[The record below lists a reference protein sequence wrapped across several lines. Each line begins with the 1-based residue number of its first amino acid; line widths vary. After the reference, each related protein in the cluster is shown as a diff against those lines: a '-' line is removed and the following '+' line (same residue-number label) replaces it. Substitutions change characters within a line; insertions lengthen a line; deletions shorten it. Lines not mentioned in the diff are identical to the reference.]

1 MSFSLDNRQ
10 IIISYHYV
18 CAPTTGI
25 YPCPPAEFE
34 RQVKFLT
41 TNYRST
47 SLEEVW
53 AAARAGSG
61 ERLCAIT
68 FDDGTKDHF
77 TNAAP
82 ILRQH
87 HASATFFPIA
97 GVFDGLL
104 PFVHRVHILLAHFD
118 IVDLIDRFNTLLTE
132 AVIQPTTL
140 FIPKDRRR
148 SETTR
153 NDYGGD
159 FRVDNFKETMALA
172 PVAIRE
178 RFMAERLAQLDLSLE
193 DLRTRLFMTEDELDA
208 LDQQGFSIGNH
219 TYNHV
224 ALDQLDEPAM
234 AQELHLATER
244 LLKILRKTPVC
255 FSYPWGR
262 SGRLAPVVLNRL
274 GFKAAV
280 TIERRGVASSD
291 SQFLLPRYD
300 ANDLR
305 NFLNE
310 RP

>member
-10 IIISYHYV
+10 IIVSYHYV
-18 CAPTTGI
+18 CAPSTGI

-41 TNYRST
+41 TSYRPT
-47 SLEEVW
+47 GIEAVW
-53 AAARAGSG
+53 TAARASSD

-82 ILRQH
+82 ILKRYG
-87 HASATFFPIA
+87 ASATFFPIA

-118 IVDLIDRFNTLLTE
+118 VADLIDRFNALLTE
-132 AVIQPTTL
+132 TSTPPAAL

-148 SETTR
+148 SQTTR

-172 PVAIRE
+172 PEAIRE

-193 DLRTRLFMTEDELDA
+193 DLRTRLFMTENELGA

-224 ALDQLDEPAM
+224 ALDQLDESAM
-234 AQELHLATER
+234 AQELHLANER
-244 LLKILRKTPVC
+244 LQKILRQIPVC

-262 SGRLAPVVLNRL
+262 SGPLAPVVLNRL